1 MGSREE
7 TASDQ
12 NHRATLLTL
21 SEAEGSKKSRAGKP
35 LRKARLK
42 RCAYRIVTGAGS
54 GGTEVGWV
62 PGKLAV
68 CGGCGVGAALNP
80 GAG

>member
-1 MGSREE
+1 M
-7 TASDQ
+7 Q
-12 NHRATLLTL
+12 
-21 SEAEGSKKSRAGKP
+21 
-35 LRKARLK
+35 ARLK
-42 RCAYRIVTGAGS
+42 RRAYRIVTGAGS

-68 CGGCGVGAALNP
+68 CGGCGVGAALDP